1 MAAGVLLIA
10 GLLLGVLLQSP
21 ARVIASNSVTVEG
34 ELGPVESGTE
44 VCQAEERLP
53 ASTQALRVSVAAY
66 LGPAVSLTVRREGTI
81 IARGHHSAEWVSGSL
96 TFPLSPEIRT
106 ATNATICLTRDRRD
120 LALGLLG
127 GVSRP
132 AVAATSNGTPLAGRL
147 RVEYLAHGRR
157 SWFSL
162 AHTVVRRMGLGH
174 SPGGTWVVLLVLAMM
189 AAACALAARLL
200 IGGGRYE

>member
-132 AVAATSNGTPLAGRL
+132 AVAATSNGTPLA
-147 RVEYLAHGRR
+147 
-157 SWFSL
+157 
-162 AHTVVRRMGLGH
+162 HTVVRRMGLGH